1 MQIKMRGIYDQKLFE
16 YLKKTGVKQ
25 FAFDLRPTS
34 FNFTPMRSIVNMLD
48 AAGEEDDR
56 YFFMFGS
63 EKDFVIEQLMSFVRK
78 KPVLNSKNC
87 FLEFTDPSDFKKCS
101 DFGLPFLWRFD
112 EKADYRKGWSCEKLK
127 GISLSYKYLESLQ
140 ETNQLW
146 PFIMEFSKDKRNDQ
160 WIDLRLDWSDQIS
173 ESVIDFL
180 PVHTYSYEINT
191 KVEESYRSVNMGMVG
206 SHLEHARRILNLE
219 P

>member
-16 YLKKTGVKQ
+16 FLKKTGVKQ

-34 FNFTPMRSIVNMLD
+34 FNFTPMRSIFSMLN
-48 AAGEEDDR
+48 AAGEKDDR

-63 EKDFVIEQLMSFVRK
+63 ERDFVIEQLMTFVRK
-78 KPVLNSKNC
+78 NPVLNSQNC
-87 FLEFTDPSDFKKCS
+87 FLEFTDPSNFEKCAG
-101 DFGLPFLWRFD
+101 FGLPFIWRFD
-112 EKADYRKGWSCEKLK
+112 EKTDYRKGWSCDSLK
-127 GISLSYKYLESLQ
+127 GISLSYKYLDSLKES
-140 ETNQLW
+140 NQLY
-146 PFIMEFSKDKRNDQ
+146 PFIMEFSKEKRLDQ

-180 PVHTYSYEINT
+180 PVQTYSYEINT